1 MQYHSFFK
9 SASSIPVAPRT
20 SSAPPSKGLS
30 IEEKRA
36 MFEEA
41 ERADADF
48 ENAKQVADQML
59 QARSAVIEN
68 IFQLCG
74 AGPFIYKGE
83 SVRII
88 KRRSD
93 NGNRIIYFF
102 RAISNKDPE
111 EI

>member
-9 SASSIPVAPRT
+9 SSSSIPVAPRVT
-20 SSAPPSKGLS
+20 SAPPRGLS

-36 MFEEA
+36 MFAEA
-41 ERADADF
+41 EQADADF
-48 ENAKQVADQML
+48 ENAKLVADQML
-59 QARSAVIEN
+59 QARSACIEQ